1 MRKPRRISDTEE
13 GRRPKALQFL
23 TPWWWP
29 VVEAE
34 LVPRIASLAAERGS
48 SQAMTAQRVWAV
60 LEFMINQ
67 HFDTDSLTMLFPEVA
82 MSNVSPWEIRQIFVM
97 VLKDIPEAVLAQ
109 FALECLARVVRD
121 DTLPRLPTWPQ
132 APQSAPADWRSV
144 FSRSTLG
151 PNVAFMR
158 GTHRTHI
165 GFKSYRTAYEHVHLR
180 AVRAICQRYGFV
192 RTSFWT
198 GGPANASSYED
209 YAAFLDG
216 GLMSKAGDY
225 FWGLHGA
232 WVIGREALR
241 FLCFELGLTTP
252 RWPSAAGVAPSH
264 RDLIVRTLVQLATE
278 LPGLRQR
285 LKEYEQKG

>member
-1 MRKPRRISDTEE
+1 MRKTQRISDAEE
-13 GRRPKALQFL
+13 VRRPKALPFL

-29 VVEAE
+29 VVETE
-34 LVPRIASLAAERGS
+34 LVSRIASLAAERGL
-48 SQAMTAQRVWAV
+48 SQTMTAQRVWTV
-60 LEFMINQ
+60 LELMINQ
-67 HFDTDSLTMLFPEVA
+67 SFYTDTLAMLFPEVA
-82 MSNVSPWEIRQIFVM
+82 VPKVSPWEIRQTFVTA
-97 VLKDIPEAVLAQ
+97 LKDVPEAVLAQ

-121 DTLPRLPTWPQ
+121 GTLPRLPTWQQ
-132 APQSAPADWRSV
+132 APQTAPADWHSV

-151 PNVAFMR
+151 PNVVFIR
-158 GTHRTHI
+158 GTHRSHA
-165 GFKSYRTAYEHVHLR
+165 GFASDRTRHEHVHFRPIL
-180 AVRAICQRYGFV
+180 AICQRYGFV

-198 GGPANASSYED
+198 GGPANACSYED

-241 FLCFELGLTTP
+241 FLCFELGLTMP
-252 RWPSAAGVAPSH
+252 RWPSTAGVAPSH
-264 RDLIVRTLVQLATE
+264 RDLATRILVQLATE

-285 LKEYEQKG
+285 LKEFEQKG